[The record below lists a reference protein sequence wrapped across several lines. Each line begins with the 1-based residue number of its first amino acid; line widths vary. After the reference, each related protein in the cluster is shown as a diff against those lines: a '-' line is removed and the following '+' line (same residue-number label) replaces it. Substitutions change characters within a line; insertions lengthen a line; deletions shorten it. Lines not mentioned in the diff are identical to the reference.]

1 MRRQTYR
8 YLPSRRAS
16 PPLDRYLIRLLDN
29 RGIYVCEQ
37 VAQGCCLKGERPR
50 FEPAK
55 FRVASPTSSTS
66 GVVLLVLGG
75 DSGGVQSDVPSSVC
89 NWRRRRRRC
98 RRPAACVISTCGAWQ
113 SSTCSRSLRSSSRFQ
128 VRTQCLFQ
136 ASFGGRQIP
145 PFQTYNSPPETA
157 AKLCVCVCVCVCGS

>member
-1 MRRQTYR
+1 VRRQTYG

-75 DSGGVQSDVPSSVC
+75 YSCGVQSSRATCRAVFATGGDDDDDV
-89 NWRRRRRRC
+89 
-98 RRPAACVISTCGAWQ
+98 GGGG
-113 SSTCSRSLRSSSRFQ
+113 
-128 VRTQCLFQ
+128 
-136 ASFGGRQIP
+136 GGRQRARPLPVVHGSRLLVRVHFALRPDSRYVHSVYSRHLLGEGKFP
-145 PFQTYNSPPETA
+145 PSKLTILPP
-157 AKLCVCVCVCVCGS
+157 KRLPNCVCVW

>member
-16 PPLDRYLIRLLDN
+16 PALIRLLDN

-75 DSGGVQSDVPSSVC
+75 DGGGVQSDVPSSVC
-89 NWRRRRRRC
+89 NRRRRRRRC
-98 RRPAACVISTCGAWQ
+98 RRRRRPAACATSTCGAWQ

-145 PFQTYNSPPETA
+145 PIQTYNSPPETA
-157 AKLCVCVCVCVCGS
+157 AKLCVCVCVCGS